1 MKYFERQLDLA
12 KACRLPV
19 IFHNRNTDGD
29 FETVVKRRLAL
40 NQHHSTS
47 SLTPTEK
54 LAVLLLYCC
63 FTAAL
68 LLLYCFTERGMETQ
82 VRLRRMLAWQGRQ
95 RLQDS
100 KRRCSSYLLY

>member
-19 IFHNRNTDGD
+19 IFHNRNTGGD

-68 LLLYCFTERGMETQ
+68 LLLYCCFTAA
-82 VRLRRMLAWQGRQ
+82 LL
-95 RLQDS
+95 
-100 KRRCSSYLLY
+100 LLYCCFTASIIDVNELVDTY